1 MGEFERKFNVPLGYQ
16 IVSVYVLFDESYS
29 SRNLTISLGYKF

>member
-16 IVSVYVLFDESYS
+16 IGIADVCFDESYS